1 MALNIKDEA
10 TDRLA
15 RELAATT
22 GETITVA
29 LRLAIEERLSR
40 VRQRGPSDTARD
52 ALSSIVH
59 RGRTRPPLDDRSAEE
74 ILGYGTDGLPA

>member
-1 MALNIKDEA
+1 MALNIKDAA

-29 LRLAIEERLSR
+29 LRLAIEERLLR
-40 VRQRGPSDTARD
+40 VRQRGPHDSAQDTLSD
-52 ALSSIVH
+52 IVR
-59 RGRTRPPLDDRSAEE
+59 RGRARITLDDRSADD
-74 ILGYGTDGLPA
+74 ILGYGPDGLPT